1 MSDLIIIT
9 GASSGIGHYLAQAAA
24 ADGAQVAT
32 LSRRPGPG
40 NHLTVDLGDPD
51 RWPTVV
57 GWITE
62 LVGEQDHPHI
72 SFVHNAGTLEPIGF
86 AAEVD
91 LDGYRNNVL
100 VNSAAGQVL
109 GAGFLAA
116 MAARRTPATGLL
128 IMMSSGAGK
137 HPYPGWSSYC
147 AAKAALDMWVRA
159 VGLEQS
165 ERTGD
170 VSIGPAG
177 AGLSPVTVASIAPGV
192 VATAMQDMIRDQDEG
207 RFPNVERFR
216 DLHRDGNLADPAE
229 VGAKFWRL
237 CRRHAADPGF
247 IEQGAVSTIT
257 DFG

>member
-9 GASSGIGHYLAQAAA
+9 GASSGIGRNLADAAA

-40 NHLTVDLGDPD
+40 NHLTIDLGDPD

-62 LVGEQDHPHI
+62 LVSERDHPHI

-86 AAEVD
+86 AGEVD

-116 MAARRTPATGLL
+116 MAGRRTSATGLL

-147 AAKAALDMWVRA
+147 AAKAALDMWVRT
-159 VGLEQS
+159 VGLEQAQRLDDPS
-165 ERTGD
+165 TGRPD
-170 VSIGPAG
+170 NGR
-177 AGLSPVTVASIAPGV
+177 SPVTVASIAPGV
-192 VATAMQDMIRDQDEG
+192 VATAMQDMIRNQDEG
-207 RFPNVERFR
+207 RFPNVDRFR
-216 DLHRDGNLADPAE
+216 DLHRDGSLADPAE

-237 CRRHAADPGF
+237 CRRHATDPGV
-247 IEQGAVSTIT
+247 IEQGAVCSIT
-257 DFG
+257 DVA

>member
-9 GASSGIGHYLAQAAA
+9 GASSGIGRHLAEVAA

-32 LSRRPGPG
+32 MSRRPGPG
-40 NHLTVDLGDPD
+40 NHLTVDLSQPD
-51 RWPTVV
+51 GWPTVV

-62 LVGEQDHPHI
+62 LVSERDHPHI

-86 AAEVD
+86 AGEVD
-91 LDGYRNNVL
+91 LERYRNNVL

-116 MAARRTPATGLL
+116 MAARRAPANGLL

-147 AAKAALDMWVRA
+147 AAKAALDMWVRT
-159 VGLEQS
+159 VGLEQR
-165 ERTGD
+165 ERIGD
-170 VSIGPAG
+170 PSADSR
-177 AGLSPVTVASIAPGV
+177 SPVTVAAIAPGV

-216 DLHRDGNLADPAE
+216 DLHRDGDLADPAS

-237 CRRHAADPGF
+237 CRRHAIDPGV
-247 IEQGAVSTIT
+247 IDQGTVCSIT
-257 DFG
+257 DFD

>member
-9 GASSGIGHYLAQAAA
+9 GASSGIGRHLAEVAA

-32 LSRRPGPG
+32 MSRRPGPG
-40 NHLTVDLGDPD
+40 NHLTVDLGQPD
-51 RWPTVV
+51 GWPTVV
-57 GWITE
+57 GWINE
-62 LVGEQDHPHI
+62 LVSERDHPHI

-86 AAEVD
+86 AGEVD
-91 LDGYRNNVL
+91 LERYRNNVL

-116 MAARRTPATGLL
+116 MAARRAPANGLL

-147 AAKAALDMWVRA
+147 AAKAALDMWVRT
-159 VGLEQS
+159 VGLEQH
-165 ERTGD
+165 EQIGD
-170 VSIGPAG
+170 PPADG
-177 AGLSPVTVASIAPGV
+177 RSPVTVAAIAPGV
-192 VATAMQDMIRDQDEG
+192 VATAMQDMIRDQHEG
-207 RFPNVERFR
+207 HFPNVERFR

-237 CRRHAADPGF
+237 CRRHAIDPGV
-247 IEQGAVSTIT
+247 IDQGAVCSIT
-257 DFG
+257 DFD